1 MMEELAFQ
9 MASSSAHVPNTHPGH
24 IREDKVV
31 AGKGHEWFMVDSG
44 KGVRKIRQ
52 QLKDKRETILV
63 TVEHTNSYHPF
74 LIQISFLSSG
84 LCQWIQGDPEVTR
97 RLTKR

>member
-1 MMEELAFQ
+1 MMEELAFK
-9 MASSSAHVPNTHPGH
+9 MASSSAHVPNAQPGH

-52 QLKDKRETILV
+52 LLKDKRETKLV

-74 LIQISFLSSG
+74 LITFIPLFRLMPV
-84 LCQWIQGDPEVTR
+84 DPR
-97 RLTKR
+97 RSRSN